1 MCFTYLELHSD
12 CTQNTVWAYKQTA
25 FNNAGVWYYSL
36 CTVHLNM
43 QCGLYYTTIVQGKY
57 VTICGDVEHL
67 SFLLVSPHLISHFQL
82 PGSSGHRPL
91 SITQYHFTAWPDHGV
106 PDYATPILA
115 FHRRVKSKHNP
126 RRGPLLV
133 HCRYMWHAI
142 IGASLSEPHTSDK
155 SFLYIIIM
163 DVRTSFRKF

>member
-1 MCFTYLELHSD
+1 MKVV
-12 CTQNTVWAYKQTA
+12 CTTSLTKVGISTTSQTKSLLVLYSRVVRC
-25 FNNAGVWYYSL
+25 NSAGVWYYSSYSI
-36 CTVHLNM
+36 HLNL

-57 VTICGDVEHL
+57 GKFGAICGDIEH
-67 SFLLVSPHLISHFQL
+67 VISPCILPPLICHFQL

-91 SITQYHFTAWPDHGV
+91 SIAQYHFTAWPDHGV

-133 HCRYMWHAI
+133 HCRYMCSRP
-142 IGASLSEPHTSDK
+142 GLRD
-155 SFLYIIIM
+155 
-163 DVRTSFRKF
+163 

>member
-1 MCFTYLELHSD
+1 MQKIKLHGDDQWISCRTQVHTPRGKCPIDDYSQWSLALLIPGSRLNARNSPDARPYCNRLPLKKFCELFLTRKFPD
-12 CTQNTVWAYKQTA
+12 LRY
-25 FNNAGVWYYSL
+25 GD
-36 CTVHLNM
+36 
-43 QCGLYYTTIVQGKY
+43 
-57 VTICGDVEHL
+57 ICRMPVI
-67 SFLLVSPHLISHFQL
+67 SPCIPQPLISHFQL

-133 HCRYMWHAI
+133 HCRYMW
-142 IGASLSEPHTSDK
+142 PT
-155 SFLYIIIM
+155 
-163 DVRTSFRKF
+163 V